1 MRQHI
6 ASIAALGFVTLA
18 GPPAFGAQ
26 LVDSVF
32 QVGFSYAGTDE
43 ILNDT
48 IVPLLPENA
57 CYSWHVRL
65 APDDKPKSATETL
78 SLPVALADWGDL
90 ATNPDDGIDISADG
104 KTATRVFDPAPDPEG
119 WFSHSW
125 CVVEGD
131 PTGPHTIA
139 VAVDGETLTIFEFE
153 VVLPEDYSWPAISQP
168 APRERSV
175 DHSW

>member
-6 ASIAALGFVTLA
+6 TSIALGFMTLA
-18 GPPAFGAQ
+18 VPPALGAS

-32 QVGFSYAGTDE
+32 QVSFRYAGSE
-43 ILNDT
+43 EVVNDT
-48 IVPLLPENA
+48 AVPLLPDNA
-57 CYSWHVRL
+57 CYAWYVRL
-65 APDDKPKSATETL
+65 GPGERPTAATETL

-104 KTATRVFDPAPDPEG
+104 KTATRRFDPAPDPEG

-131 PTGPHTIA
+131 PTGRHTIE
-139 VAVDGETLTIFEFE
+139 VAVEGETLTTFDFD
-153 VVLPEDYSWPAISQP
+153 VVLPEDYSWPNISQP
-168 APRERSV
+168 MPRERSV